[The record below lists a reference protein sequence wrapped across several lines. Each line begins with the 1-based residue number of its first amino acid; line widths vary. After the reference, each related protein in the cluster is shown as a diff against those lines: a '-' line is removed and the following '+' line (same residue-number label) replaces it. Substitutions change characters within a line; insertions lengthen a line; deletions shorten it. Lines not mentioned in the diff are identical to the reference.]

1 MATNDAVLT
10 VDLHHGHLNPD
21 IATLPVPREKAEAV
35 IDHAAAL
42 TTAARDHDVPVFHV
56 TSAYRTP
63 EEILSCPK
71 WRPEDVEGGNLRD
84 ASGIGDHNPAGS
96 KLTEV
101 MPEIRDDEDDVF
113 VHPKKRYSPF
123 LHTDLEFVF
132 DQHDV
137 DRLFI
142 AGVNTNSCVMCT
154 CFEAC
159 NRDYETVVVEEC
171 VDSMDGDEFHEW
183 ALRNIEQVLG
193 SVVSLDEAR
202 AAFEA

>member
-1 MATNDAVLT
+1 MTATDAVMT
-10 VDLHHGHLNPD
+10 VDLHHGHLDPE
-21 IATLPVPREKAEAV
+21 IATLPVPEKKAESV
-35 IDHAAAL
+35 VTHAAAL
-42 TTAARDHDVPVFHV
+42 TAAAREHNVPVIHV

-63 EEILSCPK
+63 EEIVSCPK
-71 WRPEDVEGGNLRD
+71 WRPKGPESENLRD
-84 ASGIGDHNPAGS
+84 TSGIGDHNPAGS
-96 KLTEV
+96 KLTEI
-101 MPEIRDDEDDVF
+101 MSEIRDDEEDVF

-123 LHTDLEFVF
+123 LYTDLEFIL
-132 DQHDV
+132 DQHGV
-137 DRLFI
+137 ERIFV

-193 SVVSLDEAR
+193 SVVSLDKAR
-202 AAFEA
+202 TAFEG